1 MMTTAEWRNEMLRLI
16 NGAAVSVVGE
26 RKDNRLGGEE
36 VLLTRYREY
45 SKEQQR
51 TAKNSKVRRVSARVT
66 RRGIIPSIFAGAPN
80 KALWPTPV
88 RPVTSLI

>member
-51 TAKNSKVRRVSARVT
+51 TAKNSKEQQS
-66 RRGIIPSIFAGAPN
+66 
-80 KALWPTPV
+80 
-88 RPVTSLI
+88 